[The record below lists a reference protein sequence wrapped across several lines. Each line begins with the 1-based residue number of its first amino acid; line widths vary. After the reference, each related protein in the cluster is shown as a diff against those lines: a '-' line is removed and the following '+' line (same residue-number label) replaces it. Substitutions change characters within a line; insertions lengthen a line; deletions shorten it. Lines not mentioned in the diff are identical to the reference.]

1 MADSREPGQIELR
14 TKGCSEKEG
23 PNVLIGKSTNYV
35 ELIGMF

>member
-23 PNVLIGKSTNYV
+23 PNVLIGNLLTMLN
-35 ELIGMF
+35 